1 MLSDENEDYEDNEE
15 YKKNKE
21 KAEKEWKAFKEK
33 WENFFRTLWEK
44 FWKLTIGFVIAF
56 NIIYYRKN
64 IGNKVDKDFLDEY
77 TDYLPMPKNMK
88 KEDFKISELD
98 AVECVNRSE
107 CCGKG
112 GLFPYNFLC
121 IREDLNDFKKI
132 KICDFKKI
140 VEEEGK
146 EVTKPIFLGN
156 VTQIILAGY
165 LNAMQFYRSI
175 LSTYL
180 TGKKID
186 RDCPEDQMSSLPTE
200 LEKKDRENFNKMI
213 VVIFPIFCYMFFGAS
228 FGSLVSLLYVVP
240 FFVVWGFICGS
251 AFGNYGSKTGDIK
264 SQIAGTIVLACTGWG
279 FGIYAGAEMIY
290 SILLFPLIKRFETIK
305 EIAIKYSS
313 IALILY
319 LLLFVAVAFSTL
331 DKTSSTAI
339 FVVFL
344 YLMWELKKKNDSN
357 K

>member
-1 MLSDENEDYEDNEE
+1 MLSDENKDYEDTEE

-56 NIIYYRKN
+56 NIIYYRTN
-64 IGNKVDKDFLDEY
+64 IDNKDFLDEY
-77 TDYLPMPKNMK
+77 TDYLPMPKNMR
-88 KEDFKISELD
+88 KENFIISELD
-98 AVECVNRSE
+98 AIVCYNKKE
-107 CCGKG
+107 CCNKG
-112 GLFPYNFLC
+112 GGGVFPYNLLC
-121 IREDLNDFKKI
+121 IREDLNDFKI
-132 KICDFKKI
+132 KVCDFKK
-140 VEEEGK
+140 EEEEDGK
-146 EVTKPIFLGN
+146 KVDTNIFLGN
-156 VTQIILAGY
+156 VLQILLAGY
-165 LNAMQFYRSI
+165 LGAMKFYRSI

-180 TGKKID
+180 AGKKIE
-186 RDCPEDQMSSLPTE
+186 DCPDGEKIRGPTE
-200 LEKKDRENFNKMI
+200 LEEKDKENFNKMI
-213 VVIFPIFCYMFFGAS
+213 VVIYPIFCYMFFGAS
-228 FGSLVSLLYVVP
+228 FTGALSTILVITWL
-240 FFVVWGFICGS
+240 VVWGFISVS
-251 AFGNYGSKTGDIK
+251 AFGNYGYKTGDII
-264 SQIAGTIVLACTGWG
+264 SQIVATIGLVSTGWV
-279 FGIYAGAEMIY
+279 FGVYAGAEMIY
-290 SILLFPLIKRFETIK
+290 TILFFPLIKRFETIK
-305 EIAIKYSS
+305 KIALKYSP

>member
-1 MLSDENEDYEDNEE
+1 MLSDENKDYEDTEE

-64 IGNKVDKDFLDEY
+64 MENKDFLDEY
-77 TDYLPMPKNMK
+77 SDYLAMPTNMN
-88 KEDFKISELD
+88 KENFKISELERIICKD
-98 AVECVNRSE
+98 KKE
-107 CCGKG
+107 CCNKG
-112 GLFPYNFLC
+112 GLFPYNKLC
-121 IREDLNDFKKI
+121 IKEDLNDNKI
-132 KICDFKKI
+132 KVCDFKK
-140 VEEEGK
+140 EKKGK
-146 EVTKPIFLGN
+146 NGEIEYINIFFGN
-156 VTQIILAGY
+156 VLQIILAGY
-165 LNAMQFYRSI
+165 LNAMIFYRSI

-180 TGKKID
+180 AGKKIEE
-186 RDCPEDQMSSLPTE
+186 DCGDPIRGLTE
-200 LEKKDRENFNKMI
+200 IEKKDKENFNKMI

-228 FGSLVSLLYVVP
+228 FGSLVSLLYFVP
-240 FFVVWGFICGS
+240 LIVVWGFITFS
-251 AFGNYGSKTGDIK
+251 AFGDYGNKTDDIL
-264 SQIAGTIVLACTGWG
+264 SQLAATFGLFITGSA

-290 SILLFPLIKRFETIK
+290 SILFFPLIKRFETIK
-305 EIAIKYSS
+305 EIALKYSP

>member
-1 MLSDENEDYEDNEE
+1 MLSDENKDYEDTEE

-33 WENFFRTLWEK
+33 WENFFRTLWDK

-56 NIIYYRKN
+56 NIIYYRTN
-64 IGNKVDKDFLDEY
+64 IDNKDFLDEY
-77 TDYLPMPKNMK
+77 TDYLAMPPNRN
-88 KEDFKISELD
+88 KEDFKISELQRIICKD
-98 AVECVNRSE
+98 KKG
-107 CCGKG
+107 CCNKG
-112 GLFPYNFLC
+112 GLFPYNLLC
-121 IREDLNDFKKI
+121 IREDLNDNNKI
-132 KICDFKKI
+132 KVCDFKK
-140 VEEEGK
+140 EKKGK
-146 EVTKPIFLGN
+146 NGEIEYINIFLGN
-156 VTQIILAGY
+156 VLQILLAGY
-165 LNAMQFYRSI
+165 LNSMKFYRSI

-180 TGKKID
+180 AGKKIEE
-186 RDCPEDQMSSLPTE
+186 DCGEPRGPTE
-200 LEKKDRENFNKMI
+200 LEEKDKENFNQMI

-228 FGSLVSLLYVVP
+228 FGSLLGLLYLVP
-240 FFVVWGFICGS
+240 FFVVWGFMCGS
-251 AFGNYGSKTGDIK
+251 AFGDYGNKTGDIF
-264 SQIAGTIVLACTGWG
+264 SQLAATFVNTFITGWV

-290 SILLFPLIKRFETIK
+290 SILFFPLIKRFETIK
-305 EIAIKYSS
+305 EIALKYSP
-313 IALILY
+313 IALIIY

>member
-1 MLSDENEDYEDNEE
+1 MLSDENEDNEE

-64 IGNKVDKDFLDEY
+64 IDKGDGYKDFLDEY
-77 TDYLPMPKNMK
+77 TDYLPMPQNMK
-88 KEDFKISELD
+88 KDFKISELD
-98 AVECVNRSE
+98 SIVCEKRE
-107 CCGKG
+107 GCCGKG

-121 IREDLNDFKKI
+121 IKEDGGQI

-140 VEEEGK
+140 VREEDGK
-146 EVTKPIFLGN
+146 QVTKPILFGN
-156 VTQIILAGY
+156 LIQILLAGY
-165 LNAMQFYRSI
+165 LNSMRFYRSI
-175 LSTYL
+175 LSTYIS
-180 TGKKID
+180 GKKING
-186 RDCPEDQMSSLPTE
+186 DCLGESSLQTE
-200 LEKKDRENFNKMI
+200 IEKKNRENFNYMI
-213 VVIFPIFCYMFFGAS
+213 VVIFPFFCYIFFGAS
-228 FGSLVSLLYVVP
+228 FGTLLSLLFAIPLV
-240 FFVVWGFICGS
+240 VVWVCMCGS
-251 AFGNYGSKTGDIK
+251 AFGNYGRKTEDYK
-264 SQIAGTIVLACTGWG
+264 SLAVATLVNIFITGWG

-290 SILLFPLIKRFETIK
+290 SILLFPLIMRLETIK
-305 EIAIKYSS
+305 KIAIEYSP
-313 IALILY
+313 IALVLY